1 MAQAIVDPEELVAFA
16 NELEQ
21 YIRTIDE
28 ETGKLG
34 SAFQHLSESWKDEKQ
49 AQFGE
54 KFNELRATMSSFEE
68 NAKEQIPVLRAMA
81 EKAAEYLRA

>member
-34 SAFQHLSESWKDEKQ
+34 SAFK
-49 AQFGE
+49 
-54 KFNELRATMSSFEE
+54 
-68 NAKEQIPVLRAMA
+68 
-81 EKAAEYLRA
+81 